1 MFAGGFSFALWDWTN
16 PQGKR
21 MENKYRPRVVIKHI
35 DSKRALKAFTKA
47 AGTDKVDLIPEDA
60 EDGKT
65 DKSYGFRGHFLDLR
79 TLAFALTDRGH
90 SLESACEAFGVEHG
104 KVKAE
109 THGTIR
115 PDYIDYCRR
124 DVLATAELYDKLREQ
139 YDRHPIALQAT
150 KAFSPASIGKGYLR
164 AMGVQPMMRRQPD
177 LSAVVIG
184 NAMSAFYGG
193 RTGAHIRRTP
203 VPVVYC
209 DFLSMYPTVNAL
221 MDLWRFM
228 IAKSIEVEDATQ
240 QVKRFLENVSKE
252 RLFNPG
258 TWRKL
263 TAFVHLEPDGDVLPV
278 RAVYDDN
285 TKDWQVGVNHLHAGS
300 SGEKIWYALPD
311 VAASVILTGKVP
323 RIMRAVRLIPKGR
336 QKGLRPVLLG
346 GKVRID
352 PRRTDFFKTVIEE
365 RKRLARRTD
374 LTDEERSRLDQFLKI
389 LANATSYG
397 ILAEMVRHELP
408 EGKTQRVEV
417 YGVDNAPF
425 RCEVSAPETPG
436 EFCFPPIAA
445 LITSAARLQLALLER
460 CVTDLGGTYAME
472 DTDSMAIVATETGG
486 LVPCTNGRYRTED
499 GQEAVKAP
507 LVGPGPRD
515 CDRVRG
521 LEPVRSRGRTGIHS
535 QD

>member
-1 MFAGGFSFALWDWTN
+1 
-16 PQGKR
+16 
-21 MENKYRPRVVIKHI
+21 
-35 DSKRALKAFTKA
+35 
-47 AGTDKVDLIPEDA
+47 
-60 EDGKT
+60 
-65 DKSYGFRGHFLDLR
+65 
-79 TLAFALTDRGH
+79 
-90 SLESACEAFGVEHG
+90 
-104 KVKAE
+104 
-109 THGTIR
+109 
-115 PDYIDYCRR
+115 
-124 DVLATAELYDKLREQ
+124 
-139 YDRHPIALQAT
+139 
-150 KAFSPASIGKGYLR
+150 
-164 AMGVQPMMRRQPD
+164 
-177 LSAVVIG
+177 
-184 NAMSAFYGG
+184 
-193 RTGAHIRRTP
+193 
-203 VPVVYC
+203 
-209 DFLSMYPTVNAL
+209 LSMYPTVNAL

-336 QKGLRPVLLG
+336 QKGLRPVLFG
-346 GKVRID
+346 GKVGID
-352 PRRTDFFKTVIEE
+352 PQRTDFF
-365 RKRLARRTD
+365 
-374 LTDEERSRLDQFLKI
+374 KI